1 MTNNIYKSNK
11 IGLYLFIHNETG
23 LTYYAACDQYTHLST
38 CGKYSLKSLFK
49 EIINTN
55 GAISDNIL
63 FSFMSNKINFITLL
77 LAEYFS
83 SVEEMFEKYI
93 EEFL

>member
-11 IGLYLFIHNETG
+11 IGLYWFIHNEIG
-23 LTYYAACDQYTHLST
+23 LTYYAVCDEDTYLST
-38 CGKYSLKSLFK
+38 CGKSNLKSLFK
-49 EIINTN
+49 EIIKTN

-63 FSFMSNKINFITLL
+63 FSFMSNKINFITLQHV
-77 LAEYFS
+77 EYFS